1 MKYISDGIDDQE
13 DDERKHIIKFKE
25 NVDDLVYKKTTECS
39 NYYSIESLRLGFSRI
54 SNDNLVCIIT
64 HYADGHLSIKHMN
77 DKMKLMIESI
87 IRPYQNDD
95 M

>member
-39 NYYSIESLRLGFSRI
+39 N
-54 SNDNLVCIIT
+54 
-64 HYADGHLSIKHMN
+64 
-77 DKMKLMIESI
+77 
-87 IRPYQNDD
+87 
-95 M
+95 